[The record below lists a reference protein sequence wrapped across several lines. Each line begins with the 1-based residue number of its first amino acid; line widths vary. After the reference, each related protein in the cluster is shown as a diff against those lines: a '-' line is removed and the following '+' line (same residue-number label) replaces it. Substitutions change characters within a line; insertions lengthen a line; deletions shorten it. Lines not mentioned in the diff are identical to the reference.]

1 MKLQEIHFSQS
12 IRLLSTASPT
22 RGNIYG
28 VALLRTFEERYG
40 FLQGPRNVSDFD
52 PTKGILFLHGFFG
65 DNIVIDRFQIFNDG
79 VVCETRAPV
88 EQADAFIEDALKWAA
103 EKVNL
108 EVGVEKG
115 RIYNSH
121 IVVHSS
127 VQIEK
132 KFELFSEF
140 GSRLAKAIASYGG
153 QNLTDFKLAGLRFFY
168 DGSSLLTPKP
178 TPFLFERR
186 DGQPHDSGLYYSTAP
201 LRTEDHLTL
210 LKELESLL
218 AD

>member
-12 IRLLSTASPT
+12 VRFLNTASPT

-28 VALLRTFEERYG
+28 VALLRAFEERYG
-40 FLQGPRNVSDFD
+40 FLQGPRTVADFD
-52 PTKGILFLHGFFG
+52 STKGIVFLHGFFR

-79 VVCETRAPV
+79 VVCETKAPV
-88 EQADAFIEDALKWAA
+88 EQADSFIEDALKWAA
-103 EKVNL
+103 EEVKL

-132 KFELFSEF
+132 KFQLFSEF
-140 GSRLAKAIASYGG
+140 GSRIAKAIASYGG
-153 QNLTDFKLAGLRFFY
+153 RNLTDFKLAGLRFFY
-168 DGSSLLTPKP
+168 DGSSLPTPKP
-178 TPFLFERR
+178 TPFSFERR
-186 DGQPHDSGLYYSTAP
+186 DGQPHDSGLYYSMAP
-201 LRTEDHLTL
+201 LRSEDHLTL